1 MLILWIEKY
10 IRHIAQ
16 HYAADHQNTLEKQ
29 FNVNQV
35 SSPLRSLKMIWLSI
49 KSSQIILDE

>member
-35 SSPLRSLKMIWLSI
+35 SSPLRSLKMI
-49 KSSQIILDE
+49 